1 MAIQLKR
8 GTSATRTSYIPADG
22 ELLIV
27 DTSTTTPKVYV
38 GDGNTAGGKLVADP
52 SSQGGGG
59 AGGNAFANIAVSGQT
74 TVEAESTG
82 DTVTLVAGTGISLA
96 TDAVTDSV
104 IITNTVSGSSGSGA
118 STFADL
124 SDTPISISPADANKV
139 IKVNSNGTALIF
151 VDDAPGL
158 TSVQEDLTPELGGN
172 LNVNGKQI
180 VSESGGDVAIVPDG
194 VGVVTTSG
202 KNIDL
207 AGGKIT
213 YTSSYANAA
222 SFPSAIIYEG
232 LVTLDDDTNYPY
244 MAIDG
249 TWTRL
254 AKFTDAGGGG
264 GGASQLTALT
274 DITNVSIAGAG
285 TYLKANGDGSF
296 TFESITVPS
305 ALTDLGITDGTNGQV
320 LSTNGNGIFSF
331 NSLGIPTTILDL
343 GISDGTAGHHLK
355 TDGSGTFTFEAPPT
369 VPTSITDLNIT
380 DGSSGQ
386 ILQANGNGSFTFV
399 DQVDSI
405 LDLGISDGTAGQ
417 VLSTSGA
424 GAFTFV
430 TISGGG
436 SSITSILDLGI
447 SDGTVGQHLQADGDG
462 TFTFVNPPVVPANTD
477 TLGEG
482 STNLYYTDARAD
494 GRISAAVIGDLSNV
508 SVDGGQ
514 APTDGQVLSWSNSNS
529 DWRPVEQSGGGG
541 GGTATGISHNDAVT
555 ITTTNGS
562 VDITATSEITL
573 NALNGVSIPSGQQGI
588 GALKYYNGYRS
599 VSDLPAADGTYHGMI
614 AHVHDEGAWYGSHTG
629 YGWVRMGRM
638 ADATYIGEE
647 VRFSTAIDSGTK
659 SFKYMGETTD
669 ATQTQIY
676 VGNAS
681 NYNHLQVGGQP
692 SDHGL
697 AGNKASVSE
706 YELYI
711 TALRTNS
718 TAAND
723 AATASWKFSF
733 SAWRDAYTN
742 SGILGTVTKTIIGQQ
757 GLSTAYDVTVDI
769 SSGIPRVRVTGT
781 ASHNVRWHG
790 RLDETFTT
798 SNTEADAHYDLTT
811 DKWMCAEGSTFT
823 ITLATTNVA
832 ASTNVA
838 YTITGVTSADIGN
851 ASLTGNF
858 VVGTTDSITYTVT
871 ADGLTE
877 GGETFRMVLDN
888 TTDEISVAITE

>member
-74 TVEAESTG
+74 TVVAESTT

-104 IITNTVSGSSGSGA
+104 IITNTISGGGGGSA
-118 STFADL
+118 TTFAGL
-124 SDTPISISPADANKV
+124 SDTPVSISPADANKI
-139 IKVNSNGTALIF
+139 IKVNANGTALVF
-151 VDDAPGL
+151 ADSAAGL
-158 TSVQEDLTPELGGN
+158 TSIQEDLTPELGGN
-172 LNVNGKQI
+172 LNVNGKSI
-180 VSESGGDVAIVPDG
+180 TSSSSGDVTIAPDG
-194 VGVVTTSG
+194 TGKIVTSG
-202 KNIDL
+202 KSIDL

-213 YTSSYANAA
+213 YTSSYSNLA

-232 LVTLDDDTNYPY
+232 LSALDDDTNFPY

-249 TWTRL
+249 TWTRM
-254 AKFTDAGGGG
+254 AKFSEAGGGG

-285 TYLKANGDGSF
+285 TYLKANGDGTF
-296 TFESITVPS
+296 TFEAISIPA
-305 ALTDLGITDGTNGQV
+305 ALTDLGISDGTNGQV
-320 LSTNGNGIFSF
+320 LSTNGNGLFTFST
-331 NSLGIPTTILDL
+331 LGIPTALTDL
-343 GISDGTAGHHLK
+343 NIVDGTVGQHLQA
-355 TDGSGTFTFEAPPT
+355 DGDGTFSFANPPT
-369 VPTSITDLNIT
+369 VPTVLTDLSIV
-380 DGSSGQ
+380 DGTVGQ
-386 ILQANGNGSFTFV
+386 VLQADGDGTFSFV

-462 TFTFVNPPVVPANTD
+462 TFTFVDAPVIPANTD
-477 TLGEG
+477 ALSEG
-482 STNLYYTDARAD
+482 ATNLYYTNGRADARIGLAN
-494 GRISAAVIGDLSNV
+494 VGDLTDV
-508 SVDGGQ
+508 TTTGGQ
-514 APTDGQVLSWSNSNS
+514 APTDGQVMTWSQTNS
-529 DWRPVEQSGGGG
+529 DWRPADSAGGGG
-541 GGTATGISHNDAVT
+541 GAATGISHTDT
-555 ITTTNGS
+555 ISITTTNGNI
-562 VDITATSEITL
+562 DLTATSAVTVD
-573 NALNGVSIPSGQQGI
+573 ALNGLLVPAGQTGY
-588 GALKYYNGYRS
+588 GALKYYNAYS
-599 VSDLPAADGTYHGMI
+599 HKSDLPDAALYHGSI
-614 AHVHDEGAWYGSHTG
+614 GHVHTEGAVWYGSHAG
-629 YGWVRMGRM
+629 AQYKM
-638 ADATYIGEE
+638 ALHEDATYTGHD
-647 VRFSTAIDSGTK
+647 VNFSSDESDSGMK
-659 SFKYMGETTD
+659 SYKYMGATTN

-676 VGNAS
+676 VGNSSGYA
-681 NYNHLQVGGQP
+681 QP
-692 SDHGL
+692 STHNM
-697 AGNKASVSE
+697 AGNQASVSE
-706 YELYI
+706 YELYV

-718 TAAND
+718 TAAGD
-723 AATASWKFSF
+723 AATASWKFTF

-757 GLSTAYDVTVDI
+757 GLSTAYDVSVDI

-790 RLDETFTT
+790 KLDETFTT
-798 SNTEADAHYDLTT
+798 SSTATTASYQLTSNQTDWAVTEG
-811 DKWMCAEGSTFT
+811 ESFI
-823 ITLATTNVA
+823 ITLATTNVTA
-832 ASTNVA
+832 ATNIP
-838 YTITGVTSADIGN
+838 YTITGVATGDINN

-858 VVGTTDSITYTVT
+858 VVGTTDSITFITT
-871 ADGLTE
+871 SDGLTE
-877 GGETFRMVLDN
+877 GGETFTLTLDN
-888 TTDEISVAITE
+888 SEDAISISFEE

>member
-52 SSQGGGG
+52 SSSGGGG

-74 TVEAESTG
+74 TVIAESTT

-104 IITNTVSGSSGSGA
+104 IITNTVAGGGGGGA

-124 SDTPISISPADANKV
+124 SDTPVSITPADANKI
-139 IKVNSNGTALIF
+139 IKINANGTAIVF
-151 VDDAPGL
+151 ENDTAGL
-158 TSVQEDLTPELGGN
+158 TAVSQDLTPELGGN
-172 LNVNGKQI
+172 LSVNGKTI
-180 VSESGGDVAIVPDG
+180 TSTSSGNVTISPDG
-194 VGVVTTSG
+194 AGKIVTSG
-202 KNIDL
+202 KSMDL

-213 YTSSYANAA
+213 YSSSYANLA
-222 SFPSAIIYEG
+222 SFPSAITYEG
-232 LVTLDDDTNYPY
+232 LSALDDDTNFPY

-249 TWTRL
+249 TWTRM
-254 AKFTDAGGGG
+254 AKFSEAGGGG

-285 TYLKANGDGSF
+285 TYLKANGDGTF
-296 TFESITVPS
+296 TFETISIPA
-305 ALTDLGITDGTNGQV
+305 ALTDLGISDGINGQV

-331 NSLGIPTTILDL
+331 SSLGIPTALTDL
-343 GISDGTAGHHLK
+343 NIVDGTVGQHLQA
-355 TDGSGTFTFEAPPT
+355 DGDGTFTFVDAPT
-369 VPTSITDLNIT
+369 VPTSLTDLSIV
-380 DGSSGQ
+380 DGTIGQ
-386 ILQANGNGSFTFV
+386 VLQADGDGTFTFV

-405 LDLGISDGTAGQ
+405 LDLGISDGQSGQ
-417 VLSTSGA
+417 VLSTTGA
-424 GAFTFV
+424 GSFSFI

-462 TFTFVNPPVVPANTD
+462 TFTFVDPPVVPANTD
-477 TLGEG
+477 ALSEG
-482 STNLYYTDARAD
+482 ATNLYYTNGRADARIGLAN
-494 GRISAAVIGDLSNV
+494 VGDLTDVTTS
-508 SVDGGQ
+508 GGQ
-514 APTDGQVLSWSNSNS
+514 APTDGQVMTWSQTNS
-529 DWRPVEQSGGGG
+529 DWRPADSAGGG

-555 ITTTNGS
+555 ITTTNGNI
-562 VDITATSEITL
+562 DLTATSAVTVD
-573 NALNGVSIPSGQQGI
+573 ALNGLLVPAGQTGY
-588 GALKYYNGYRS
+588 GALKYYNAYS
-599 VSDLPAADGTYHGMI
+599 HKSDLPDAALYHGSI
-614 AHVHDEGAWYGSHTG
+614 GHVHTEGAVWYGSHAG
-629 YGWVRMGRM
+629 AQYKM
-638 ADATYIGEE
+638 ALHEDATYTGHD
-647 VRFSTAIDSGTK
+647 VNFSSDESDSGMK
-659 SFKYMGETTD
+659 SYKYMGATTN

-676 VGNAS
+676 VGNS
-681 NYNHLQVGGQP
+681 NGYAQP
-692 SDHGL
+692 STHNM
-697 AGNKASVSE
+697 AGNQASVSE
-706 YELYI
+706 YELYV

-718 TAAND
+718 TAAGD
-723 AATASWKFSF
+723 AATASWKFTF

-757 GLSTAYDVTVDI
+757 GLSTAYDVSVDI

-790 RLDETFTT
+790 KLDETFTT
-798 SNTEADAHYDLTT
+798 SSTATTASYQLTSNQTDWAVTEG
-811 DKWMCAEGSTFT
+811 ESFI

-832 ASTNVA
+832 ATTNIP
-838 YTITGVTSADIGN
+838 YTITGVATGDINN

-858 VVGTTDSITYTVT
+858 VVGTTDSITFITT
-871 ADGLTE
+871 SDGLTE
-877 GGETFRMVLDN
+877 GGETFTLTLDN
-888 TTDEISVAITE
+888 SEDAISISFEE

>member
-52 SSQGGGG
+52 SSSGGGG

-74 TVEAESTG
+74 TVEAESTT

-104 IITNTVSGSSGSGA
+104 IITNTVAGGGGGGA

-124 SDTPISISPADANKV
+124 SDTPVSITPADANKI
-139 IKVNSNGTALIF
+139 IKINANGTAIVF
-151 VDDAPGL
+151 EE
-158 TSVQEDLTPELGGN
+158 SVGGITAVSEDQTPELGGN
-172 LNVNGKQI
+172 LNVNGKTI
-180 VSESGGDVAIVPDG
+180 TSTSSGNITIAPDG
-194 VGVVTTSG
+194 TGKIVTSG
-202 KNIDL
+202 KSMDM

-213 YTSSYANAA
+213 YSSSYANFA
-222 SFPSAIIYEG
+222 SLPSAISYEG
-232 LVTLDDDTNYPY
+232 LVALDDDTNFPY

-254 AKFTDAGGGG
+254 AKFSEAGGGG

-274 DITNVSIAGAG
+274 DITNVSIAGNG
-285 TYLKANGDGSF
+285 TYLKANGDGTF
-296 TFESITVPS
+296 TFEAISIPA
-305 ALTDLGITDGTNGQV
+305 ALTDLGISDGTNGQV

-331 NSLGIPTTILDL
+331 STLGIPTALTDL
-343 GISDGTAGHHLK
+343 NIIDGTVGQHLQA
-355 TDGSGTFTFEAPPT
+355 DGDGTFSFVNAPT
-369 VPTSITDLNIT
+369 VPTSLTDLSIV
-380 DGSSGQ
+380 DGTVGQ
-386 ILQANGNGSFTFV
+386 VLQADGDGTFTFV

-447 SDGTVGQHLQADGDG
+447 TDGTVGQHLQADGDG
-462 TFTFVNPPVVPANTD
+462 TFTFVDIPVVPANTD
-477 TLGEG
+477 TLSEG
-482 STNLYYTDARAD
+482 ATNLYYTNARAD
-494 GRISAAVIGDLSNV
+494 ARIGLANVGDLTDV
-508 SVDGGQ
+508 TTTGGQ
-514 APTDGQVLSWSNSNS
+514 APTDGQVMTWSQSNT
-529 DWRPVEQSGGGG
+529 DWRPADSAGGGG
-541 GGTATGISHNDAVT
+541 GAATGITHNDVIT

-562 VDITATSEITL
+562 VDITATTDITL
-573 NALNGVSIPSGQQGI
+573 NALNGVIIPEGQHGQ
-588 GALKYYNGYRS
+588 GALKYVNGYHS
-599 VSDLPAADGTYHGMI
+599 MGDLPTAATYHGMI
-614 AHVHDEGAWYGSHTG
+614 GHVHEEGAWFGAHAG
-629 YGWVRMGRM
+629 GWYKMGRM
-638 ADATYIGEE
+638 SDATYVGEE
-647 VRFSTAIDSGTK
+647 IRFSTTIDSGVS
-659 SFKYMGETTD
+659 SFKYMGETTN

-681 NYNHLQVGGQP
+681 NYSTPGGGQP
-692 SDHGL
+692 SSHGL

-718 TAAND
+718 TAAGD
-723 AATASWKFSF
+723 AATKSWKFTF
-733 SAWRDAYTN
+733 SAWRDAYGN
-742 SGILGTVTKTIIGQQ
+742 SGILGTVTKTIIGEH
-757 GLSTAYDVTVDI
+757 GLSSGYDVTVDI
-769 SSGIPRVRVTGT
+769 SSHIPRVRVTGT

-790 RLDETFTT
+790 KLDETFTT
-798 SNTEADAHYDLTT
+798 SNTDADASYNLTT
-811 DKWMCAEGSTFT
+811 NKWDCAEGSTFI
-823 ITLATTNVA
+823 ITLATANVA

-838 YTITGVTSADIGN
+838 YTITGVASADIGN

-858 VVGTTDSITYTVT
+858 VVGTTDQITYTVSS
-871 ADGLTE
+871 DGLTE
-877 GGETFRMVLDN
+877 GGETFTMTLDGDL
-888 TTDEISVAITE
+888 DEISVAITE

>member
-27 DTSTTTPKVYV
+27 DTSTSTPKVYV

-52 SSQGGGG
+52 SSSGGSG

-74 TVEAESTG
+74 TVIAESTT
-82 DTVTLVAGTGISLA
+82 DTVTLVAGSGISLA

-104 IITNTVSGSSGSGA
+104 IITNTVAGGGGGGA

-124 SDTPISISPADANKV
+124 SDTPVSITPADANKI
-139 IKVNSNGTALIF
+139 IKINANGTAIVF
-151 VDDAPGL
+151 EDSSAGL
-158 TSVQEDLTPELGGN
+158 TAVSEDLTPELGGN
-172 LNVNGKQI
+172 LNVNGKTI
-180 VSESGGDVAIVPDG
+180 TSTSSGNITISPDG
-194 VGVVTTSG
+194 SGKIVTSG
-202 KNIDL
+202 KSMDL

-213 YTSSYANAA
+213 YTSSYSNFAGL
-222 SFPSAIIYEG
+222 PSAITYEG
-232 LVTLDDDTNYPY
+232 LVALDDDTNFPY

-254 AKFTDAGGGG
+254 AKFSEAGGGG

-274 DITNVSIAGAG
+274 DITNVSIAANG

-296 TFESITVPS
+296 TFEAISIPS
-305 ALTDLGITDGTNGQV
+305 ALTDLGISDGSNGQV
-320 LSTNGNGIFSF
+320 LATNGNGIFSF
-331 NSLGIPTTILDL
+331 STLGIPTALTDL
-343 GISDGTAGHHLK
+343 NIVDGTVGQHLQA
-355 TDGSGTFTFEAPPT
+355 DGDGTFTFVNAPT
-369 VPTSITDLNIT
+369 VPTSLTDLSIV
-380 DGSSGQ
+380 DGTLGQ
-386 ILQANGNGSFTFV
+386 VLQADGDGTFSFV
-399 DQVDSI
+399 NQVDSI

-462 TFTFVNPPVVPANTD
+462 TFTFVDAPVVPANTD
-477 TLGEG
+477 ALSEG
-482 STNLYYTDARAD
+482 ATNLYYTNTRAD
-494 GRISAAVIGDLSNV
+494 TRIGLANVGDLTDVTTS
-508 SVDGGQ
+508 GGQ
-514 APTDGQVLSWSNSNS
+514 APTDGQVMTWSQSNT
-529 DWRPVEQSGGGG
+529 DWRPAASAGGG

-562 VDITATSEITL
+562 VDISSTSEITL
-573 NALNGVSIPSGQQGI
+573 SALNGVRILEGQEGQ
-588 GALKYYNGYRS
+588 GALKYYNGYGS
-599 VSDLPAADGTYHGMI
+599 VGDLPDVDSVHGMI

-629 YGWVRMGRM
+629 FGWVQMGRM
-638 ADATYIGEE
+638 ADAQYVGQEI
-647 VRFSTAIDSGTK
+647 RFSTAIDSGVK
-659 SFKYMGETTD
+659 SYKYMGETAN

-681 NYNHLQVGGQP
+681 NYNHPQVGGQP
-692 SDHGL
+692 SSHGL

-706 YELYI
+706 YELYV

-718 TAAND
+718 TVAGD
-723 AATASWKFSF
+723 AATKSWKFLF

-742 SGILGTVTKTIIGQQ
+742 SGILGTVTKTIIGEH
-757 GLSTAYDVTVDI
+757 GLSTGYEVTVDI

-790 RLDETFTT
+790 KLDETFTT
-798 SNTEADAHYDLTT
+798 SNTDTDASYNLSTN
-811 DKWMCAEGSTFT
+811 KWNCAEGSTF
-823 ITLATTNVA
+823 IISLATVNVA

-838 YTITGVTSADIGN
+838 YTITGVSSADIN
-851 ASLTGNF
+851 NVSLTGNF
-858 VVGTTDSITYTVT
+858 VVGTTDQITYTVSS
-871 ADGLTE
+871 DGLTE

-888 TTDEISVAITE
+888 SGDEISVAITE

>member
-82 DTVTLVAGTGISLA
+82 DTVTLVAGSGISLA

-124 SDTPISISPADANKV
+124 TDTPLTISPADANKV
-139 IKVNSNGTALIF
+139 IKVNNNGTALIF

-158 TSVQEDLTPELGGN
+158 TSVQEDQTPELGGN
-172 LNVNGKQI
+172 LNVNGNQI
-180 VSESGGDVAIVPDG
+180 VSDAGGDVAIVPDG

-462 TFTFVNPPVVPANTD
+462 TFTFVTPPVVPANTD

-482 STNLYYTDARAD
+482 STNLYYTNARAD
-494 GRISAAVIGDLSNV
+494 GRIGAAVIGDLSNV

-529 DWRPVEQSGGGG
+529 DWRPVDQSGGGGG
-541 GGTATGISHNDAVT
+541 GGTATGISHTDTVT
-555 ITTTNGS
+555 ITTTNGN
-562 VDITATSEITL
+562 VDITGTNAVTIDAT
-573 NALNGVSIPSGQQGI
+573 NGLLVPVGQAGY
-588 GALKYYNGYRS
+588 GSLKYFNAYSHR
-599 VSDLPAADGTYHGMI
+599 SDLPDAATYHGMI
-614 AHVHDEGAWYGSHTG
+614 GHVHTEGAVWYGSHAGNT
-629 YGWVRMGRM
+629 YKM
-638 ADATYIGEE
+638 ALHEDATYTGHD
-647 VRFSTAIDSGTK
+647 VKFSSDSADSGVK
-659 SFKYMGETTD
+659 SYKYMGSTTD

-681 NYNHLQVGGQP
+681 NHVQP
-692 SDHGL
+692 SSH
-697 AGNKASVSE
+697 AMSGNQASVSE
-706 YELYI
+706 YELYV

-718 TAAND
+718 TAAGD

-742 SGILGTVTKTIIGQQ
+742 SGILGTVTKTVIGQH
-757 GLSTAYDVTVDI
+757 GLSSAYDVTVDI

-790 RLDETFTT
+790 KLDETFTT
-798 SNTEADAHYDLTT
+798 GGTATAASYELTSNQIDWAVTEG
-811 DKWMCAEGSTFT
+811 ESFV
-823 ITLATTNVA
+823 ITLATANVN

-858 VVGTTDSITYTVT
+858 VVGTTDSITFT
-871 ADGLTE
+871 ATSDGLTE
-877 GGETFRMVLDN
+877 GGETFTLTLDN
-888 TTDEISVAITE
+888 SEDAISISFEE

>member
-74 TVEAESTG
+74 TVVAESTT

-104 IITNTVSGSSGSGA
+104 IITNTISGGGGGSA
-118 STFADL
+118 TTFAGL
-124 SDTPISISPADANKV
+124 SDTPVSISPADANKI
-139 IKVNSNGTALIF
+139 IKVNANGTALVF
-151 VDDAPGL
+151 ADSAAGL
-158 TSVQEDLTPELGGN
+158 TSIQEDLTPELGGN
-172 LNVNGKQI
+172 LNVNGKSI
-180 VSESGGDVAIVPDG
+180 TSSSSGDVTIAPDG
-194 VGVVTTSG
+194 TGKIVTSG
-202 KNIDL
+202 KSIDL

-213 YTSSYANAA
+213 YTSSYSNLA
-222 SFPSAIIYEG
+222 SFPSAVTYEG
-232 LVTLDDDTNYPY
+232 LSALDDDTNFPY

-249 TWTRL
+249 TWTRM
-254 AKFTDAGGGG
+254 AKFSEAGGGG

-285 TYLKANGDGSF
+285 TYLKANGDGTF
-296 TFESITVPS
+296 TFEAISIPA
-305 ALTDLGITDGTNGQV
+305 ALTDLGISDGTNGQV
-320 LSTNGNGIFSF
+320 LSTNGNGLFTFST
-331 NSLGIPTTILDL
+331 LGIPTALTDL
-343 GISDGTAGHHLK
+343 NIVDGTVGQHLQA
-355 TDGSGTFTFEAPPT
+355 DGDGTFSFANPPT
-369 VPTSITDLNIT
+369 VPTVLTDLSIV
-380 DGSSGQ
+380 DGTVGQ
-386 ILQANGNGSFTFV
+386 VLQADGDGTFSFV

-462 TFTFVNPPVVPANTD
+462 TFTFVDAPVIPANTD
-477 TLGEG
+477 ALSEG
-482 STNLYYTDARAD
+482 ATNLYYTNGRADARIGLAN
-494 GRISAAVIGDLSNV
+494 VGDLTDV
-508 SVDGGQ
+508 TTTGGQ
-514 APTDGQVLSWSNSNS
+514 APTDGQVMTWSQTNS
-529 DWRPVEQSGGGG
+529 DWRPADSAGGGG
-541 GGTATGISHNDAVT
+541 GAATGISHTDT
-555 ITTTNGS
+555 ISITTTNGNI
-562 VDITATSEITL
+562 DLTATSAVTVD
-573 NALNGVSIPSGQQGI
+573 ALNGLLVPAGQTGY
-588 GALKYYNGYRS
+588 GALKYYNAYS
-599 VSDLPAADGTYHGMI
+599 HKSDLPDAALYHGSI
-614 AHVHDEGAWYGSHTG
+614 GHVHTEGAVWYGSHAG
-629 YGWVRMGRM
+629 AQYKM
-638 ADATYIGEE
+638 ALHEDATYTGHD
-647 VRFSTAIDSGTK
+647 VNFSSDESDSGMK
-659 SFKYMGETTD
+659 SYKYMGATTN

-676 VGNAS
+676 VGNSSGYA
-681 NYNHLQVGGQP
+681 QP
-692 SDHGL
+692 STHNM
-697 AGNKASVSE
+697 AGNQASVSE
-706 YELYI
+706 YELYV

-718 TAAND
+718 TAAGD
-723 AATASWKFSF
+723 AATASWKFTF

-757 GLSTAYDVTVDI
+757 GLSTAYDVSVDI

-790 RLDETFTT
+790 KLDETFTT
-798 SNTEADAHYDLTT
+798 SSTATTASYQLTSNQTDWAVTEG
-811 DKWMCAEGSTFT
+811 ESFI
-823 ITLATTNVA
+823 ITLATTNVTA
-832 ASTNVA
+832 ATNIP
-838 YTITGVTSADIGN
+838 YTITGVATGDINN

-858 VVGTTDSITYTVT
+858 VVGTTDSITFITT
-871 ADGLTE
+871 SDGLTE
-877 GGETFRMVLDN
+877 GGETFTLTLDN
-888 TTDEISVAITE
+888 SEDAISISFEE